1 MKSGVGTKQLRSFG
15 LMVGGVFGLL
25 GAWPAVV
32 HQREPRLWALTLAVL
47 LIVPAAVRP
56 ALLAQPYRAWMTLG
70 HALGW
75 FNTRI
80 ILGLFFYLV
89 LTPLGVVLRW
99 RGKDPMRMSFDPS
112 ASTYRLPRKSRPG
125 SHMRHQF

>member
-15 LMVGGVFGLL
+15 LMVGGVFGVL

-32 HQREPRLWALTLAVL
+32 HHLEPRLWALALAVL
-47 LIVPAAVRP
+47 LIVPGAVRP
-56 ALLAQPYRAWMTLG
+56 SLLAHPYRAWMTLG

-80 ILGLFFYLV
+80 ILGIFFYLI
-89 LTPLGVVLRW
+89 LTPLGVVRRW
-99 RGKDPMRMSFDPS
+99 LGKDSMRMSFDAS
-112 ASTYRLPRKSRPG
+112 ASTYRLSRKPRPG
-125 SHMRHQF
+125 SHMRQQF